1 MNNAI
6 YPGSFDPITNG
17 HLDIIRRASKLYDNL
32 FIAVS
37 NDSSIKSKLFTV
49 QDRMDLVHSAT
60 KDIDNVKIIDFD
72 CLIVDLCKK
81 YQSNIIIRGLRALSD
96 YDFEFKMALMNRSL
110 NDEIVTLF
118 MMPHERYTHISS
130 SLIKEVA
137 SHGGDISKYVPS
149 FVNKALGEIVGYK
162 ANFSITSSWITLTP
176 KGSKSQMHSH
186 KNSFWLSLIH
196 ISEPTRP
203 Y

>member
-49 QDRMDLVHSAT
+49 QDRIDLVYSAT

-81 YQSNIIIRGLRALSD
+81 YQSNVIIRGLRALSD

-110 NDEIVTLF
+110 NDQIVTLF

-149 FVNKALGEIVGYK
+149 FVNKALGEAFEK
-162 ANFSITSSWITLTP
+162 
-176 KGSKSQMHSH
+176 
-186 KNSFWLSLIH
+186 
-196 ISEPTRP
+196 
-203 Y
+203 

>member
-49 QDRMDLVHSAT
+49 QDRIDLVYSAT
-60 KDIDNVKIIDFD
+60 KDINNVKIIDFD

-81 YQSNIIIRGLRALSD
+81 YQSNVIIRGLRALSD

-110 NDEIVTLF
+110 NDQIVTLF

-149 FVNKALGEIVGYK
+149 FVNKALGEAFEK
-162 ANFSITSSWITLTP
+162 
-176 KGSKSQMHSH
+176 
-186 KNSFWLSLIH
+186 
-196 ISEPTRP
+196 
-203 Y
+203 

>member
-17 HLDIIRRASKLYDNL
+17 HLDIIRRASKLYDKL

-37 NDSSIKSKLFTV
+37 NDSSIKSKLFSV
-49 QDRMDLVHSAT
+49 QSRIDLVHSAT
-60 KDIDNVKIIDFD
+60 KDIDSIEIIDFD

-81 YQSNIIIRGLRALSD
+81 YKSNVIIRGLRALSD

-110 NDEIVTLF
+110 DDDIVTLF

-137 SHGGDISKYVPS
+137 SHGGNISQYVPS
-149 FVNKALGEIVGYK
+149 LVNKALGEAFEK
-162 ANFSITSSWITLTP
+162 
-176 KGSKSQMHSH
+176 
-186 KNSFWLSLIH
+186 
-196 ISEPTRP
+196 
-203 Y
+203 

>member
-17 HLDIIRRASKLYDNL
+17 HLDIIRRASKLYQKL

-37 NDSSIKSKLFTV
+37 NDDSIKSKLFTTDKRI
-49 QDRMDLVHSAT
+49 QLVREAT
-60 KDIDNVKIIDFD
+60 KGIPNLEIIDFD
-72 CLIVDLCKK
+72 CLIVELCE
-81 YQSNIIIRGLRALSD
+81 QHDCAVIIRGLRALSD

-110 NDEIVTLF
+110 DESIVTLF

-137 SHGGDISKYVPS
+137 SHKGDISEYVPAI
-149 FVNKALGEIVGYK
+149 VDDALGEAFEK
-162 ANFSITSSWITLTP
+162 
-176 KGSKSQMHSH
+176 
-186 KNSFWLSLIH
+186 
-196 ISEPTRP
+196 
-203 Y
+203 

>member
-49 QDRMDLVHSAT
+49 QDRRDLVYSAT

-81 YQSNIIIRGLRALSD
+81 YQSNVIIRGLRALSD

-149 FVNKALGEIVGYK
+149 FVNKALGK
-162 ANFSITSSWITLTP
+162 AFE
-176 KGSKSQMHSH
+176 K
-186 KNSFWLSLIH
+186 
-196 ISEPTRP
+196 
-203 Y
+203 

>member
-17 HLDIIRRASKLYDNL
+17 HLDIIRRASKLYQKL

-37 NDSSIKSKLFTV
+37 NDDSIKSKLFSSEKRI
-49 QDRMDLVHSAT
+49 QLVREAT
-60 KDIDNVKIIDFD
+60 KEIPNVEIIDFD
-72 CLIVDLCKK
+72 CLIVELCKK
-81 YQSNIIIRGLRALSD
+81 HSCSVIIRGLRALSD

-110 NDEIVTLF
+110 DENIVTLF

-137 SHGGDISKYVPS
+137 SHNGDISEYVPS
-149 FVNKALGEIVGYK
+149 TVNNALGEAFEK
-162 ANFSITSSWITLTP
+162 
-176 KGSKSQMHSH
+176 
-186 KNSFWLSLIH
+186 
-196 ISEPTRP
+196 
-203 Y
+203 

>member
-49 QDRMDLVHSAT
+49 QDRIDLVYSAT

-149 FVNKALGEIVGYK
+149 FVNKALGK
-162 ANFSITSSWITLTP
+162 AF
-176 KGSKSQMHSH
+176 
-186 KNSFWLSLIH
+186 
-196 ISEPTRP
+196 EE
-203 Y
+203 

>member
-49 QDRMDLVHSAT
+49 QDRIDLVYSAT

-149 FVNKALGEIVGYK
+149 FVNKALGEAFEK
-162 ANFSITSSWITLTP
+162 
-176 KGSKSQMHSH
+176 
-186 KNSFWLSLIH
+186 
-196 ISEPTRP
+196 
-203 Y
+203 

>member
-17 HLDIIRRASKLYDNL
+17 HLDIIRRASKLYTKI

-37 NDSSIKSKLFTV
+37 NDDSIKSKLFSTDKRI
-49 QDRMDLVHSAT
+49 QLVRAAT
-60 KDIDNVKIIDFD
+60 EGIPNVEVIDFD
-72 CLIVDLCKK
+72 CLIVELCKQ
-81 YQSNIIIRGLRALSD
+81 YDCTVIIRGLRALSD

-110 NDEIVTLF
+110 DESIVTLF

-137 SHGGDISKYVPS
+137 SHQGDISAYVPTI
-149 FVNKALGEIVGYK
+149 VRDALGEAFEK
-162 ANFSITSSWITLTP
+162 
-176 KGSKSQMHSH
+176 
-186 KNSFWLSLIH
+186 
-196 ISEPTRP
+196 
-203 Y
+203 

>member
-17 HLDIIRRASKLYDNL
+17 HLDIIRRASKLYQKL

-37 NDSSIKSKLFTV
+37 NDDSIKSKLFTS
-49 QDRMDLVHSAT
+49 QKRIELVRAAT
-60 KDIDNVKIIDFD
+60 EGIPNIEIIDFD

-81 YQSNIIIRGLRALSD
+81 HSCTVIIRGLRALSD

-110 NDEIVTLF
+110 DESIVTLF

-137 SHGGDISKYVPS
+137 SHNGDISEYVPS
-149 FVNKALGEIVGYK
+149 IVNNALGE
-162 ANFSITSSWITLTP
+162 AF
-176 KGSKSQMHSH
+176 
-186 KNSFWLSLIH
+186 
-196 ISEPTRP
+196 EE
-203 Y
+203 

>member
-37 NDSSIKSKLFTV
+37 NDSSIKSKLFPV
-49 QDRMDLVHSAT
+49 QDRIDLVHSAT

-149 FVNKALGEIVGYK
+149 FVNKALGEAFEK
-162 ANFSITSSWITLTP
+162 
-176 KGSKSQMHSH
+176 
-186 KNSFWLSLIH
+186 
-196 ISEPTRP
+196 
-203 Y
+203 